1 MNQHLTLDSI
11 IKNYLI
17 ERGENTEQGYQ
28 RYLQLA
34 INGLQD
40 MNYDVSGQLE
50 YMDVE
55 LDNSMSIPIPPD
67 TVNIVSVMFRL
78 GDKLIVSANDSSLN
92 MTTSLKCGVDS
103 APSNSSANDIQGYF
117 GSRLSFTES
126 QAAKHWRN
134 GEPTGAHF
142 NSHGGNPFT
151 FRVNHQMNVVEL
163 SSNHPRK
170 VVLSYLPTEKT
181 MNEQHLVHPF
191 LKEPIIAWLNYAGMR
206 SKSVSKSLIND
217 YKRTY
222 VQVKEHARKRFN
234 AFTKEDFL
242 NAVRKGYT
250 AAPKF

>member
-1 MNQHLTLDSI
+1 MNHVTLDSI

-17 ERGENTEQGYQ
+17 ERGDNTKHGYQ

-78 GDKLIVSANDSSLN
+78 KNELIVSANDSSLN
-92 MTTSLKCGVDS
+92 MSTSYKCGKAV
-103 APSNSSANDIQGYF
+103 APTNENANDVQGYF
-117 GSRLSFTES
+117 DQRYRFTEREIT
-126 QAAKHWRN
+126 KHWRN
-134 GEPTGAHF
+134 GEPTGAFF
-142 NSHGGNPFT
+142 NEHGGNPYRFK
-151 FRVNHQMNVVEL
+151 VNHQMGVVEL
-163 SSNHPRK
+163 SSNHPRN
-170 VVLSYLPTEKT
+170 VILSYLPTEKT
-181 MNEQHLVHPF
+181 INGAHLVHPF
-191 LKEPIIAWLNYAGMR
+191 LKEPLIAWLNYADRR
-206 SKSVSKSLIND
+206 SKNVSKALIND
-217 YKRTY
+217 YKHTY

-242 NAVRKGYT
+242 NAVRKGYS